1 MDEKETVTPAQ
12 NVDLAPEETKEGRSP
27 RRGVGPSG
35 PEADRPSGLEPAAP
49 GQDAAAP
56 AISTP
61 AKSEATTETAATNE
75 ETASGDLS
83 ARSTTSATTPA
94 TLDLNELQ
102 ECSPEKLNALARK
115 LDLHVY
121 PARSRHHHIFDMVSA
136 ALTRGWSVTA
146 EGFLEQEGES
156 VGVLRSPRLNFLSV
170 PEDVCVPRAIIQ
182 QYKLRPGQLLAGTL
196 RPPQEREKS
205 IVLDKVTTIEGQPA
219 EQWTEPPDF
228 EKLTPQFPQ
237 GRIMLENP
245 RTNSISARAVDLLAP
260 LGRGQRGLIVAPP
273 RVGKTIL
280 LKEIAKAIR
289 VNHPEIVLILLLVDE
304 RPEEVTDLE
313 REVDCHIYHSNFDE
327 SVHRHVQ
334 VAELVLE
341 RAKRLVE
348 LKKDVVILLDS
359 ITRLSRGY
367 NNLQSSKGRI
377 MSGGVESKALTKPK
391 KFFGSARN
399 VEEGGSLTVLATA
412 LTETGSRMDEVIF
425 EEFKGTGNMEL
436 HLDRALQEKRLYPA
450 IHPLQSATRREE
462 LLYHPDEWE
471 RVQLLRKTMAALPP
485 IEAMEKLI
493 ENLEATKT
501 NAELLLSGLK

>member
-1 MDEKETVTPAQ
+1 MDEE
-12 NVDLAPEETKEGRSP
+12 LATRDVPDAAPTAAKDIVEAGVSP
-27 RRGVGPSG
+27 
-35 PEADRPSGLEPAAP
+35 ADRDNAADPPSPSSGVA
-49 GQDAAAP
+49 G
-56 AISTP
+56 
-61 AKSEATTETAATNE
+61 TAAT
-75 ETASGDLS
+75 TAL
-83 ARSTTSATTPA
+83 PE
-94 TLDLNELQ
+94 LDLNQLQKVSAGELD
-102 ECSPEKLNALARK
+102 SLAREF
-115 LDLHVY
+115 DLRLH
-121 PARSRHHHIFDMVSA
+121 PARSRHYHIVDLIRV
-136 ALTRGWSVTA
+136 ALQRGATVTT
-146 EGFLEQEGES
+146 EGFLDQTGDS
-156 VGVLRSPRLNFLSV
+156 FGTLRCPELNFLPV

-182 QYKLRPGQLLAGTL
+182 QFHLRPGQQLAGTIRL
-196 RPPQEREKS
+196 PREREKS
-205 IVLDKVTTIEGQPA
+205 LMLDRVASVEGKPA
-219 EQWTEPPDF
+219 EEWSEPTDF

-245 RTNSISARAVDLLAP
+245 TTNSISARAIDLLTP

-280 LKEIAKAIR
+280 LKEIAKAIG

-313 REVDCHIYHSNFDE
+313 RETDCQIYHSNFDE

-359 ITRLSRGY
+359 LTRLSRGY
-367 NNLQSSKGRI
+367 NSLQSSKGRI
-377 MSGGVESKALTKPK
+377 MSGGVEAKALIKPK
-391 KFFGSARN
+391 KFFGSARS
-399 VEEGGSLTVLATA
+399 VEEGGSLTILATA
-412 LTETGSRMDEVIF
+412 LIETGSRMDELIF

-450 IHPLQSATRREE
+450 IHVLQSATRREE

-471 RVQLLRKTMAALPP
+471 RVQLLRKTMSALPP

-493 ENLEATKT
+493 DNLHATKT
-501 NAELLLSGLK
+501 NAELLLSGLR